1 VLDEWFARDERER
14 LARKPC
20 GGVARGNDAENFHAP
35 SLAEVGVRMKHR
47 FSARNGIAFVRAS
60 LMLVIRMKKS
70 KGKAADPKLKL
81 QIAEL
86 IKVKGGG
93 ANQAEVA
100 DIIENALKLLTDVTD
115 SGDVRVIQ
123 TTIRELRYAFRLF
136 APYNEKRKVTI
147 FGSART
153 QPSKSEYQQALEFG
167 QKMAAAGFM
176 VITGAGGGIM
186 QAGHEGAGSENSF
199 GANIRLPWEQSANPV
214 ILQDKK
220 LVTFKYF
227 FTRKLI
233 FIRHSDA
240 IALFPGGF
248 GTMDE
253 GYEALTLMQTGKSQL
268 MPLVL
273 VDKPGGT
280 YWKTWD
286 KNIREHLLRDKLI
299 SPDDLNL
306 YQITDSADEAVKII
320 TRFYRNFHSTRWVK
334 DALVIRLKHVP
345 SESAIAAMNEDF
357 ADIINGAPIKIIPPT
372 PEEIADTAHLH
383 LPRIAFGFN
392 RHDYGRLRQLIDVL
406 NGL

>member
-1 VLDEWFARDERER
+1 
-14 LARKPC
+14 
-20 GGVARGNDAENFHAP
+20 
-35 SLAEVGVRMKHR
+35 M
-47 FSARNGIAFVRAS
+47 
-60 LMLVIRMKKS
+60 
-70 KGKAADPKLKL
+70 
-81 QIAEL
+81 
-86 IKVKGGG
+86 
-93 ANQAEVA
+93 A
-100 DIIENALKLLTDVTD
+100 DIIENALKLLTDVRH

-123 TTIRELRYAFRLF
+123 TALRELRYAFKLF
-136 APYNEKRKVTI
+136 APYAQVRKVTI

-153 QPSKSEYQQALEFG
+153 QPSRLEYQQALEFG
-167 QKMAAAGFM
+167 RKIAAAGFM

-186 QAGHEGAGSENSF
+186 QAGHEGAGLEKSF
-199 GANIRLPWEQSANPV
+199 GANIRLPWEQAANPV
-214 ILQDKK
+214 IRDDKK
-220 LVTFKYF
+220 LITFKYF

-273 VDKPGGT
+273 IDRPGGT

-286 KNIREHLLRDKLI
+286 KHVREHLLRDQLI

-306 YQITDSADEAVKII
+306 YQITDDTDQAVKII
-320 TRFYRNFHSTRWVK
+320 TRFYRNFHSSRFVK
-334 DALVIRLKHVP
+334 ELFVIRLKHAP
-345 SESAIAAMNEDF
+345 AASALQALNEDF
-357 ADIINGAPIKIIPPT
+357 ADLIVGQPIQTIEPT
-372 PEEIADTAHLH
+372 PDEIADDDNIS

-392 RHDYGRLRQLIDVL
+392 RRDYGRLRQLVDVL